1 MPTHCCVPG
10 CVKKGYSDEDGNKV
24 SYFIFPVEKGLRKK
38 WIHAIR
44 RDEGKDFQIKP
55 TTKVCS
61 RHFRENDIKKT
72 LAGKFQLRA
81 GAVPSLFSWTRTS
94 PRKRKAP
101 THRECG
107 EASAALFEASEIAE
121 PEEQSNTKILEDKVV
136 ASECDNSND
145 VAACAETQTNESQAI
160 EMETKEFMESMDNS
174 QELTSLKEELSKL
187 TSQLENMKR
196 QNELLQS
203 QLFNIERFRNNDSAI
218 NFYTGFPN
226 WNTFMAVIKFMDP
239 GDSGENIRYWLSSNV
254 HVSADFYEKTGET
267 ESKRGRSR
275 TLRPIDE
282 YFLVLCRLRQGFR
295 EEHLAHLFQISTSTV
310 SRILI
315 TWINFMYLKLG
326 QINIWPSRDVIDKTM
341 PEDFKVKYRST
352 RAIIDCTEV
361 RCQMPSSLHLNGELF
376 SNYKHH
382 TTLKSLIG
390 ISPGGA
396 ITFISQLYTG
406 SISDREIV
414 VRSGFL
420 DLPFQDNDSVMA
432 DKGFTVQDLLPLGV
446 SLNIPPFL
454 GSSSQMP
461 ADDVIRT
468 QEIAS
473 LRIHVERAINKIK
486 NFHVWDGVI
495 PLHQFGIVNQMWTVC
510 ALLVNAQSNII
521 SV

>member
-1 MPTHCCVPG
+1 M
-10 CVKKGYSDEDGNKV
+10 

-55 TTKVCS
+55 TTKACS

-72 LAGKFQLRA
+72 LTGKFQLRA
-81 GAVPSLFSWTRTS
+81 GAVPSLFSWTCTS

-101 THRECG
+101 TYRECG

-160 EMETKEFMESMDNS
+160 EMEPKEFMESMDNS

-239 GDSGENIRYWLSSNV
+239 GDSGENIRYWLSLNI

-267 ESKRGRSR
+267 ESKKGRSR

-361 RCQMPSSLHLNGELF
+361 RCQMPS
-376 SNYKHH
+376 
-382 TTLKSLIG
+382 TI
-390 ISPGGA
+390 
-396 ITFISQLYTG
+396 
-406 SISDREIV
+406 
-414 VRSGFL
+414 
-420 DLPFQDNDSVMA
+420 
-432 DKGFTVQDLLPLGV
+432 
-446 SLNIPPFL
+446 
-454 GSSSQMP
+454 
-461 ADDVIRT
+461 
-468 QEIAS
+468 
-473 LRIHVERAINKIK
+473 
-486 NFHVWDGVI
+486 
-495 PLHQFGIVNQMWTVC
+495 
-510 ALLVNAQSNII
+510 
-521 SV
+521 